1 MKKILVAVLGVAA
14 MQAAALAT
22 IFDVNVQGTA
32 TGGFDAQ
39 ALSSTNLLSPG
50 LTYFGSTFNAT
61 TAGGTSSIP
70 GFVGLG
76 GNPVPSPLN
85 FNNLGSFV
93 LDSTVASYNGHTF
106 TLQVLF
112 SAPPG
117 IGGGNPQTFTADIFG
132 VVSTLTGGGVLIDFN
147 NTPQT
152 FSFSNASQTG
162 TISLSVN
169 DVSISPGHIASVTGT
184 LRSTVIPEVSSMLPL
199 ALVLGLVCGAEMIRR
214 RRNAQLTD
222 AA

>member
-32 TGGFDAQ
+32 TGRFDVQ
-39 ALSSTNLLSPG
+39 PLSSTTLLSPG

-61 TAGGTSSIP
+61 TAGGTSSTP

-85 FNNLGSFV
+85 FNNLGSLV
-93 LDSTVASYNGHTF
+93 LDSTAAIYNGHMF
-106 TLQVLF
+106 VLQVLF

-117 IGGGNPQTFTADIFG
+117 IGGGNP
-132 VVSTLTGGGVLIDFN
+132 
-147 NTPQT
+147 
-152 FSFSNASQTG
+152 
-162 TISLSVN
+162 
-169 DVSISPGHIASVTGT
+169 
-184 LRSTVIPEVSSMLPL
+184 
-199 ALVLGLVCGAEMIRR
+199 
-214 RRNAQLTD
+214 
-222 AA
+222 